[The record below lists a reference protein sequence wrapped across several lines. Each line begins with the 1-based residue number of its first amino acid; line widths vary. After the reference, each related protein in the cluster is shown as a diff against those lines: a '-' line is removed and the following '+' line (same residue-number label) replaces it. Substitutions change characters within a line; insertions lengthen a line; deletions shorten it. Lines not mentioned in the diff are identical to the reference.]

1 MALDHNE
8 LTAVAAVVSALVA
21 LVSATVGP
29 FVSWKI
35 AKRQIVTTVRATS
48 RQQWIDNLRDEV
60 AEFIGFLI
68 EGGIKRTGNTIA
80 ESDVNELARIQSQKL
95 ARIALLLNP
104 AEEKHNQLMW
114 FLREAHSETWNPA
127 IQPDAEKVREK
138 TDRALDI
145 CKEILK
151 LEWDRTKEGE

>member
-35 AKRQIVTTVRATS
+35 AKRQIVTSVRATS

-60 AEFIGFLI
+60 ADFIGFLI
-68 EGGIKRTGNTIA
+68 ESGIKRTGNTIA

-95 ARIALLLNP
+95 ARIELLLNP
-104 AEEKHNQLMW
+104 KEEKHNQLIW
-114 FLREAHSETWNPA
+114 FLRKAHSETWNPA
-127 IQPDAEKVREK
+127 IQPDAEKVREI

-151 LEWDRTKEGE
+151 LEWNRTKEGE